1 MQVRVRPMRRFGQ
14 QFFTSEQSPMP
25 AHVGILKVAEVRDLS
40 LERQVLRARLVD
52 LRNESDLIPVLNDAR
67 LLHVDGGR
75 LRLTGIERVG
85 DTDYAQT
92 WAVEI
97 AA

>member
-1 MQVRVRPMRRFGQ
+1 MRVKVRPMRRLGR
-14 QFFTSEQSPMP
+14 QFLSNEHNALPP
-25 AHVGILKVAEVRDLS
+25 HVGILKVAEVRDLS

-52 LRNESDLIPVLNDAR
+52 LRNESDVIPVLNDAR
-67 LLHVDGGR
+67 LLHVDDGR
-75 LRLTGIERVG
+75 MRLTGVERVG

>member
-1 MQVRVRPMRRFGQ
+1 MKGGP
-14 QFFTSEQSPMP
+14 
-25 AHVGILKVAEVRDLS
+25 LEVRDLS

-52 LRNESDLIPVLNDAR
+52 LRNESDVISVLNDV
-67 LLHVDGGR
+67 LLPHVKGGG
-75 LRLTGIERVG
+75 LQLTGIERAG
-85 DTDYAQT
+85 DTDDAQT